1 MSLQS
6 YVSHAVHG
14 AVDRVRRD
22 VIAYAICALCA
33 IAILILGTWA
43 AVLALTPPVGPVYAP
58 LIVAGCYLLVIVV
71 TMIWLQLANGRKPRP
86 AAAAATGTPF
96 NVSSNADTAQKQ
108 AQFAQVA
115 MIIEALMLGFSLSR
129 RFDRR

>member
-22 VIAYAICALCA
+22 VIAYSI
-33 IAILILGTWA
+33 A
-43 AVLALTPPVGPVYAP
+43 AVCGVAVVILATWSAVLSLIPVVGTVYAP
-58 LIVAGCYLLVIVV
+58 LVVAGGFLLIILI
-71 TMIWLQLANGRKPRP
+71 TMLWLQLANDRRSQAGAGPLH
-86 AAAAATGTPF
+86 
-96 NVSSNADTAQKQ
+96 VSSNSETAQRQ

-129 RFDRR
+129 HFDRR

>member
-6 YVSHAVHG
+6 YVSDTVHG
-14 AVDRVRRD
+14 VVGRVRRD
-22 VIAYAICALCA
+22 AIGYGICAVCA
-33 IAILILGTWA
+33 IAIAILATWA
-43 AVLALTPPVGPVYAP
+43 AVLSLIPPVGPIYAP
-58 LIVAGCYLLVIVV
+58 LIVASGYLLIIVV
-71 TMIWLQLANGRKPRP
+71 TMLWLQMANSQKRQ
-86 AAAAATGTPF
+86 AAATPLHVASG
-96 NVSSNADTAQKQ
+96 AEAARRQ

>member
-1 MSLQS
+1 MSLQT

-14 AVDRVRRD
+14 VVDRVRRD
-22 VIAYAICALCA
+22 VIAYGICAVCA
-33 IAILILGTWA
+33 IAILILATWA
-43 AVLALTPPVGPVYAP
+43 GVLSLIPVVGAVYAP
-58 LIVAGCYLLVIVV
+58 LIVAGGYLLIIAV
-71 TMIWLQLANGRKPRP
+71 TMSWLQLANGRKPQP
-86 AAAAATGTPF
+86 AVTPLH
-96 NVSSNADTAQKQ
+96 VSSNAETLQRQ